1 MELDYNQEE
10 YKPDDYQ
17 QIPAGDY
24 LAVIEDEECKD
35 NSSGTGE
42 ILTLFFQITEGEF
55 KGRKIR
61 KGFNIRH
68 NNPKAETIARSQL
81 RSVQLACGKPIIRN
95 TLELQGI
102 PLIIRVGMNKEK
114 TYPEVKD
121 FFSTTEAPKAKPL
134 IQKEIT
140 GEQPKRSWK

>member
-1 MELDYNQEE
+1 MELDWRPED
-10 YKPDDYQ
+10 YKPDEYQ

-24 LAVIEDEECKD
+24 LAVIEEEECKD

-42 ILTLFFQITEGEF
+42 LLIFTFQITEGEF
-55 KGRKIR
+55 KGRKI
-61 KGFNIRH
+61 KKSLNIRH
-68 NNPKAETIARSQL
+68 TNPKAETIARQQL
-81 RSVQLACGKPIIRN
+81 SSIQMACNKPLLRN

-114 TYPEVKD
+114 TYPEIKG
-121 FFSTTEAPKAKPL
+121 FFSTTEAPKNKPL